1 MEDEAAVNVVSV
13 PENDFKPEDT
23 AIDVTDVDF
32 DDDMIDVGAEE
43 DIDEELRAEREL
55 LAIAHAQN
63 AAAEARFADMQP
75 DETTDE
81 KADEPAADEPAEPAA
96 SVSTN
101 AGLDYESIVDTVDE
115 IVEDRV
121 TETVEL
127 DEGDAAESD
136 SGEEAASTEPD
147 ADNAAELEAPADG
160 K

>member
-1 MEDEAAVNVVSV
+1 MVSV
-13 PENDFKPEDT
+13 PETDFKPEDT

-81 KADEPAADEPAEPAA
+81 KADEPAKPAA

-121 TETVEL
+121 AETVDL

-147 ADNAAELEAPADG
+147 ADNAAEPEAPADG